1 MNTPGNPSGNLGV
14 SVVPGWMV
22 GAIAAWF
29 ALAAGLLEAAAVL
42 VQRFVLHWFVRASV
56 DVVWMIPLVNLIVV
70 GVLALALLVLGRFW
84 AQGRSLPVVVGVVS
98 FVAYAGLLL
107 LVTALSKWAVLML
120 ALGLA
125 VQTGRL
131 AGAHHTGFERL
142 IVRSLGWPGAGRT
155 PQRDLAATPTPTV
168 TPEAGVTRRDFLA
181 GATIPLAGLA
191 AGVHAWRSGAERLAT
206 ASLPPARPG
215 LPNVLVIVLDTVRT
229 ASLSLYGYQRPTAPN
244 LTRLAMQG
252 VWFDRAFSTAPWTL
266 PSHASLFTGRYPHEL
281 TAGWQTP
288 LDGSHRTLAEAAR
301 AEGYRTGAFVANTLY
316 CQSETGLSRG
326 FDHFSDYTISP
337 GEIAIGSSLGRVI
350 TNSHHLRRL
359 VGYQGVLAAKS
370 AHDVNAEFIAW
381 LKSGHR
387 TPFFVFLNYFDAHE
401 PYVPPVPFDNLFGA
415 TRAVRKISRTRY
427 WGRQGGR
434 LDKREMSREEIQAEL
449 DAYEGTIAYLDG
461 QLGALFEDLAA
472 LGALDDTLVA
482 IIADHGEQFG
492 EHGLH
497 GHGNSLYLPL
507 LHVPLLFVWPR
518 KLPAAVRVHAPV
530 TLRDVAATLAA
541 LVPLSTEFPGAS
553 LAPHWRGGGDDTR
566 GGPSPL
572 LAELERSTEL
582 QPYSPGS
589 RGNMRTLIEGEY
601 HYVRNGDGTEELF
614 NWVADPSEISNLAA
628 SSDTRLIAG
637 FRQKLAAAVR
647 R

>member
-1 MNTPGNPSGNLGV
+1 
-14 SVVPGWMV
+14 MV
-22 GAIAAWF
+22 GAIAVWF

-42 VQRFVLHWFVRASV
+42 VKRFVFHWFVRASA

-70 GVLALALLVLGRFW
+70 GVVALALMVLGRFW
-84 AQGRSLPVVVGVVS
+84 ARGRSVVVVVGVVS
-98 FVAYAGLLL
+98 FVAYAGLVL
-107 LVTALSKWAVLML
+107 LVTAISQWAVLML

-131 AGAHHTGFERL
+131 AGAHPAGFERL
-142 IVRSLGWPGAGRT
+142 IVRSLGWPAAGRM
-155 PQRDLAATPTPTV
+155 PHRDVAATTTPTI
-168 TPEAGVTRRDFLA
+168 TPEPGVTRRDFLA

-206 ASLPPARPG
+206 ARLPPSRPR

-229 ASLSLYGYQRPTAPN
+229 ASLSLYGYERPTAPN
-244 LTRLAMQG
+244 LARLASQG

-288 LDGSHRTLAEAAR
+288 LDRAHRTLAEAAR
-301 AEGYRTGAFVANTLY
+301 LEGYRTAAFVANTLY
-316 CQSETGLSRG
+316 CQSETGLSQG

-337 GEIAIGSSLGRVI
+337 GEMAISSSLGRVI
-350 TNSHHLRRL
+350 TNSHHLRQL
-359 VGYQGVLAAKS
+359 VGYEGLLAAKS
-370 AHDVNAEFIAW
+370 AHDVNAEFVAW
-381 LKSGHR
+381 LKGGRR

-401 PYVPPVPFDNLFGA
+401 PYVPPVPFDDLFGA
-415 TRAVRKISRTRY
+415 TSAVRKTSRTRY

-449 DAYEGTIAYLDG
+449 DAYDGTIGYLDS
-461 QLGALFEDLAA
+461 QLGALFDDLAA

-482 IIADHGEQFG
+482 ITADHGEQFG

-507 LHVPLLFVWPR
+507 LHVPLVFVWPR

-541 LVPLSTEFPGAS
+541 LVPLSTAFPGAS
-553 LAPHWRGGGDDTR
+553 LAPHWHGGGDDAQAD
-566 GGPSPL
+566 PSPL

-582 QPYSPGS
+582 QLYSPGS
-589 RGNMRTLIEGEY
+589 RGNMKTLIEGDY
-601 HYVRNGDGTEELF
+601 HYVQNGDGTEELF
-614 NWVADPSEISNLAA
+614 NWVADPGETRNLAA
-628 SSDTRLIAG
+628 LPDTRFLIDG
-637 FRQKLAAAVR
+637 FRRTLAGAVKR
-647 R
+647 